1 MTARQPRTPQEAAML
16 DPMGLLSMPRLNMGG
31 GLFGGGRRRPMAM
44 RNSTAGAS
52 LPPQYTGTATPS
64 PMVADPSAPPS
75 IDQAPPPPA
84 DWQQTLGPELMSQ
97 LPKALA
103 RTSGRTRVANGDT
116 TQPLEASPLMPAP
129 PMRGG
134 MIASGPKYPMPPGM
148 FGQSAPTV
156 GAAAMSDKIANRGA
170 PMDANGPGKK
180 GFDWR
185 MLAGI
190 IGDGLLGLNGQ
201 APIYAQNMWKLRQDR
216 EQHNQRLA
224 EQAQEWQYRNNQP
237 DYATV
242 GNRRFSYNPAT
253 GEAQTLYVAPSEAE
267 DYAASLGAEPGTEE
281 YETLVSDY
289 VLRHSGPTATANAM
303 LEEDNRQTNRIGL
316 EGVRQQNRIGI
327 EGVRQGNRMS
337 LRGMPTY
344 RDTHPRPSTGRAGGS
359 GGGKG
364 APGGVRE
371 GQTATNPQTGAK
383 VVYRGG
389 KWVPAR

>member
-1 MTARQPRTPQEAAML
+1 MTIMPWTGPGPNPERPWESQPF
-16 DPMGLLSMPRLNMGG
+16 GLLRPNIPR
-31 GLFGGGRRRPMAM
+31 GLFGASSRVPAPM
-44 RNSTAGAS
+44 RLGSG
-52 LPPQYTGTATPS
+52 PRF
-64 PMVADPSAPPS
+64 ADGSDAPIAEPSAPPLTS
-75 IDQAPPPPA
+75 APPPPS
-84 DWQQTLGPELMSQ
+84 DWKNIVGPDLLGQMPRMNENGNAVPAVAPQ
-97 LPKALA
+97 ALPP
-103 RTSGRTRVANGDT
+103 S
-116 TQPLEASPLMPAP
+116 P

-134 MIASGPKYPMPPGM
+134 MIVSGPKYPVPLGM
-148 FGQSAPTV
+148 IGN
-156 GAAAMSDKIANRGA
+156 AASLPMSEKIANGA
-170 PMDANGPGKK
+170 TLPMDANGKGKK

-190 IGDGLLGLNGQ
+190 VGDGLLGAVGRD
-201 APIYAQNMWKLRQDR
+201 PIYGPNMWKLRQ
-216 EQHNQRLA
+216 QQA
-224 EQAQEWQYRNNQP
+224 EHQNRMAQQAQEWQYRNNQP

-253 GEAQTLYVAPSEAE
+253 GEAQTLYVAPSEAQ
-267 DYAASLGAEPGTEE
+267 DYAAALGAEPGTPE
-281 YETLVSDY
+281 YETLMADY

-303 LEEDNRQTNRIGL
+303 QEEDNRQTNRIGL

-337 LRGMPTY
+337 LRRSPTY
-344 RDTHPRPSTGRAGGS
+344 RDTHPRPSTARSGGS

-364 APGGVRE
+364 GIRE

>member
-1 MTARQPRTPQEAAML
+1 MTTRQPQTAREAAML
-16 DPMGLLSMPRLNMGG
+16 DPIGLMAFPAPNIPR
-31 GLFGGGRRRPMAM
+31 GLFGGGRRRSSFQIGAGSAGYGAVDGQGPDMA
-44 RNSTAGAS
+44 AS
-52 LPPQYTGTATPS
+52 PPPIS
-64 PMVADPSAPPS
+64 M
-75 IDQAPPPPA
+75 APPPPT
-84 DWQQTLGPELMSQ
+84 DWMKTVGSDLMGQLPTTPPDYSAPMQTLDQ
-97 LPKALA
+97 
-103 RTSGRTRVANGDT
+103 
-116 TQPLEASPLMPAP
+116 AP

-134 MIASGPKYPMPPGM
+134 ILGSPSRPSSLGM
-148 FGQSAPTV
+148 FGN
-156 GAAAMSDKIANRGA
+156 AAGLPASDKIGNRGSPL
-170 PMDANGPGKK
+170 PMDANGNGKK

-201 APIYAQNMWKLRQDR
+201 QPLYAMTRIKEHQAQADHRR
-216 EQHNQRLA
+216 RLA
-224 EQAQEWQYRNNQP
+224 EQAQEWQYRNSQP

-242 GNRRFSYNPAT
+242 GNRRFSFNPAT
-253 GEAQTLYVAPSEAE
+253 GESQVLYVAPSEAQ
-267 DYAASLGAEPGTEE
+267 DYAASLGAEPGTPE
-281 YETLVSDY
+281 YETLMSDY

-316 EGVRQQNRIGI
+316 EGVRQQNRLGI

-337 LRGMPTY
+337 LRGTPTY